1 MGVVV
6 LGCSSSSVAVLVVVT
21 ASDMALPGI
30 AIIIGMGAELVV
42 GGW

>member
-6 LGCSSSSVAVLVVVT
+6 LGHSSSSAAVLVVVM
-21 ASDMALPGI
+21 ASDMALPGV
-30 AIIIGMGAELVV
+30 ATVVGVGAELVV